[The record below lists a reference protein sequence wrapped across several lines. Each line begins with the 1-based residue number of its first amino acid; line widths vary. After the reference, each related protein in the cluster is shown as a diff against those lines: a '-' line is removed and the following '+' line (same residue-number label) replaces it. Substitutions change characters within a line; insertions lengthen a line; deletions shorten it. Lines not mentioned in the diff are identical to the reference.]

1 MNFVQ
6 PIRGPEKVDLPY
18 HALHKLLDG
27 TITQQFSYKITLFI
41 Q

>member
-6 PIRGPEKVDLPY
+6 PICDPEKVDLPY
-18 HALHKLLDG
+18 HELHKLLDG
-27 TITQQFSYKITLFI
+27 TIIQQFSYKIALFF